1 MARKKHSARKGNRAM
16 KRDVVPLSAIR
27 RDEIVEEVIDNLRP
41 WKNHRSRDTVTPKVK
56 HSIDA
61 LRKIVPIQKELYDRK
76 PFREFAK
83 KFDKALSKI
92 EELLASSSGKFNHL
106 LFRTTS
112 STEPSFMLGMSNN
125 SFGEFIRDP
134 HTRAND

>member
-16 KRDVVPLSAIR
+16 KRDVAPLSAIR

-83 KFDKALSKI
+83 KFDKVVTGIKL
-92 EELLASSSGKFNHL
+92 GKVQSFAISYNVVD
-106 LFRTTS
+106 RT
-112 STEPSFMLGMSNN
+112 F
-125 SFGEFIRDP
+125 FHARYVKQFIWRVHP
-134 HTRAND
+134 